1 MTKQKRA
8 RAYSILGAE
17 FLFILLPFVVS
28 AVVFSYKGD
37 YLHLLHMPEWSI
49 AASLLIG
56 QSLVKFVSGIIANRT
71 AYDAYWDRVALG
83 LSFLIVVGLVP
94 SLLILALVLVSE
106 KISFALAISQI
117 ISFAFGVA
125 LFFAFGG
132 GGEAL
137 LRIGGDSKHS

>member
-8 RAYSILGAE
+8 GAYSILGAE

-28 AVVFSYKGD
+28 AIVFSYKGD
-37 YLHLLHMPEWSI
+37 YRHLLHMPEWSM

-56 QSLVKFVSGIIANRT
+56 QSLVRFVSGIIANKSV
-71 AYDAYWDRVALG
+71 YEAYWDRVALG

-94 SLLILALVLVSE
+94 SLLVLALVLVSE
-106 KISFALAISQI
+106 STSLGLAIAQI
-117 ISFAFGVA
+117 LSFAFGVV

-132 GGEAL
+132 GGETL
-137 LRIGGDSKHS
+137 LRIGGDSKH